1 MSQNMYLPVT
11 NPVRGQQHK
20 KKSFSHVLCWRLIQ
34 IFLSACPPTPRMM
47 EKSIGCLKIKF
58 ISALQDLISPACLA
72 VELNRRH
79 QYKQSE
85 KCCSENY
92 RCFSFPANDSSW
104 VMTSFYWLLL
114 YFEVISLLPLLRL
127 WNETTKKTAEH
138 SPPSQSPRHVSLA
151 QRRRGGAYL
160 LIGQ

>member
-1 MSQNMYLPVT
+1 MYLPVT
-11 NPVRGQQHK
+11 N
-20 KKSFSHVLCWRLIQ
+20 KSFSHVLCWRLIQ

-58 ISALQDLISPACLA
+58 ISALQDLISTACLA

-85 KCCSENY
+85 KCCRENY

-114 YFEVISLLPLLRL
+114 YFEVISLLPLVRL
-127 WNETTKKTAEH
+127 WNETTKKLRSTLHHHRALVM
-138 SPPSQSPRHVSLA
+138 SPWCREKA
-151 QRRRGGAYL
+151 GGAYL